1 MYYFTFAKC
10 FFNLLSSILLNNEL
24 AVTEILFESK
34 LLKCVDTHGI
44 TISSFLGAGP
54 LCLDLKKSFFY
65 NS

>member
-24 AVTEILFESK
+24 AVTESK

-54 LCLDLKKSFFY
+54 LCLALKKSFFY
-65 NS
+65 NC